1 MISENTSKATITMKT
16 LPKSRTMRSKKYKS
30 RYTNRLKSPITQNQ
44 VMLVVEKKRV
54 LILLPVEEMRVELVN
69 LQRIRKVHK

>member
-16 LPKSRTMRSKKYKS
+16 LLKSRTMRSKKYKS